1 MTKPKKKKKVFIDK
15 FDEET
20 ETVISMANENSMNN
34 RKNRNR
40 KQRQTTKNYQKVEN
54 NNKKQIRD
62 QNKRYRRMKKAK
74 KIAKILLLFFIVIG
88 AVVFALVSPLFNIS
102 HIQVEYEDGDLI
114 TGDLLSAETIVSL
127 SQLQSD
133 QNIFRF
139 VKRKVESN
147 IKKNPYVDNVEIKRK
162 LPNTVEITVKERK
175 RDYNLEFLNGFAYIN
190 RQGYILEISSAKVDG
205 LPVIQGA
212 NTDANEIVAGNRLN
226 QNDLEKMDTV
236 IEIMS
241 ICKDYELSDKITC
254 IDISNKNDYT
264 LYMEA
269 EKKYIHLGDKS
280 NLNNKILYV
289 PIILKENQGKE
300 GTIYLNGDLN
310 NNFKPYF
317 REKV

>member
-1 MTKPKKKKKVFIDK
+1 MTKPKKKKKVVIDN

-20 ETVISMANENSMNN
+20 ETVISMTNANNRNN

-40 KQRQTTKNYQKVEN
+40 KQRQKIKNYQNVEN

-62 QNKRYRRMKKAK
+62 QNKRYRRMKRAK
-74 KIAKILLLFFIVIG
+74 KIAKVLLLFFIIIG
-88 AVVFALVSPLFNIS
+88 AIVFALVSPLFNIS
-102 HIQVEYEDGDLI
+102 DVKVEYEDGGSTAENLV
-114 TGDLLSAETIVSL
+114 SAETIVSL

-139 VKRKVESN
+139 VKRKIESN
-147 IKKNPYVDNVEIKRK
+147 IKKNPYIDNVEIKRR
-162 LPNTVEITVKERK
+162 LPNTVEITVKERT

-190 RQGYILEISSAKVDG
+190 RQGYILEISSTKVDG
-205 LPVIQGA
+205 LPIIQGA

-226 QNDLEKMDTV
+226 QSDLEKMDTV

-241 ICKDYELSDKITC
+241 ICKDYELNDKITS
-254 IDISNKNDYT
+254 IDISNKNDYI
-264 LYMEA
+264 LYMET